1 MAEKWAHFDIL
12 IRDVYD
18 YYGRLY
24 MAGNFVSFLIHMQK
38 NLSILSSNESLGLV
52 SFKQEWHLGG
62 LTFDRPS
69 TAY

>member
-1 MAEKWAHFDIL
+1 MAEKWARFDIL

-24 MAGNFVSFLIHMQK
+24 MAGKFVSSSIYVQK

-52 SFKQEWHLGG
+52 SFQAGMAS
-62 LTFDRPS
+62 RRS
-69 TAY
+69 RI